1 MFSALRYD
9 DDEEEIKVPQKKVIP
24 APVPA
29 PIPASAVEADDDD
42 GWHESKKPARHQP
55 SSRMMSGGGGA
66 GAGMDFDEVHVTE
79 GSPDDMSP
87 SMFNSETPIKTGPWI
102 MYFHD
107 TNDDWTIESTYQ
119 IIDKVRTYGQFW
131 ALVDRLS
138 DEALSNGHFFMMREK
153 YKPMWEKSENINGG
167 IYSMM
172 INDRSVVSDIYQKY
186 IVAAMLDQVAK
197 DERNK
202 ITGISIS
209 AKKGFNLI
217 NVWNEKADLFCDPND
232 INLIHPSQKLSDI
245 RYTRNASKEF
255 DKGAKFVKAPAPSS
269 SRR

>member
-9 DDEEEIKVPQKKVIP
+9 DDDDEVITPPPQKSKSIQAAAP
-24 APVPA
+24 AIVSAPA
-29 PIPASAVEADDDD
+29 VVADDDD
-42 GWHESKKPARHQP
+42 GWHESKKTTRTKSHVSAPVT
-55 SSRMMSGGGGA
+55 GGGGA
-66 GAGMDFDEVHVTE
+66 GSEVPIE

-87 SMFNSETPIKTGPWI
+87 SMYNHETPIKTGPWI

-107 TNDDWTIESTYQ
+107 VKDDWTIESTYQ

-131 ALVDRLS
+131 ALIDRLS
-138 DEALSNGHFFMMREK
+138 DEALANGHFFMMREK

-172 INDRSVVSDIYQKY
+172 INDRTVVSDIYQKY
-186 IVAAMLDQVAK
+186 IAAAMLDQVAT
-197 DERNK
+197 DEGNK

-209 AKKGFNLI
+209 SKKGFNLI
-217 NVWNEKADLFCDPND
+217 NVWNEKADSYCDPSN
-232 INLIHPSQKLSDI
+232 INLLHPSQKISDV

-255 DKGAKFVKAPAPSS
+255 DKGAKFEKAPSS
-269 SRR
+269 RR